1 MRRDLPQGT
10 KDKIEHMKVLGTK
23 IDKRVRRIFF
33 RFTNITSISVCSL
46 AVKMP
51 SARRMF
57 EKQTNS
63 TFVDFKLKDEGE
75 FEGWL
80 KDIYSAISQ
89 VYGSGT
95 RRRDGGDAMLTSGIC
110 RMK

>member
-1 MRRDLPQGT
+1 
-10 KDKIEHMKVLGTK
+10 
-23 IDKRVRRIFF
+23 
-33 RFTNITSISVCSL
+33 
-46 AVKMP
+46 
-51 SARRMF
+51 MF

-89 VYGSGT
+89 VCGCGA
-95 RRRDGGDAMLTSGIC
+95 RRREAQTVVI
-110 RMK
+110 